1 MEFND
6 KQMKAMEIYLKSK
19 DKMLVN
25 PNYELSSAEL
35 QAKFMVENDPAIQK
49 FLNDEQIKKNESI
62 YSTMYIKSI
71 DLNKDN
77 NTLEPINQ
85 MGYANI
91 VLMSI
96 IVIILISII
105 CVFIFL

>member
-62 YSTMYIKSI
+62 YSTMYIKNI
-71 DLNKDN
+71 NLNSGLKQKN
-77 NTLEPINQ
+77 EYQ

-91 VLMSI
+91 ILMSI

>member
-6 KQMKAMEIYLKSK
+6 KQMKALEIYLKSK
-19 DKMLVN
+19 DKLLVD
-25 PNYELSSAEL
+25 PNYQLSPNEI
-35 QAKFMVENDPAIQK
+35 QARFMVEHDESIQK

-62 YSTMYIKSI
+62 YSTMYIKNI
-71 DLNKDN
+71 ELNKN
-77 NTLEPINQ
+77 NPKLDTVGQ

-91 VLMSI
+91 ILMSI
-96 IVIILISII
+96 IVIILVAII

>member
-25 PNYELSSAEL
+25 PNYELSSDEL

-62 YSTMYIKSI
+62 YSTMYIKNI
-71 DLNKDN
+71 NLNSGLKQKN
-77 NTLEPINQ
+77 EYQ

-91 VLMSI
+91 ILMSI

>member
-19 DKMLVN
+19 DKLLVN
-25 PNYELSSAEL
+25 PNYELSQEEM
-35 QAKFMVENDPAIQK
+35 QARFMVENDPAIQK

-62 YSTMYIKSI
+62 YSTMYIKNI
-71 DLNKDN
+71 DLNNKSKQN
-77 NTLEPINQ
+77 LEYQ
-85 MGYANI
+85 TGYANI
-91 VLMSI
+91 ILMSI
-96 IVIILISII
+96 IVIILVAII